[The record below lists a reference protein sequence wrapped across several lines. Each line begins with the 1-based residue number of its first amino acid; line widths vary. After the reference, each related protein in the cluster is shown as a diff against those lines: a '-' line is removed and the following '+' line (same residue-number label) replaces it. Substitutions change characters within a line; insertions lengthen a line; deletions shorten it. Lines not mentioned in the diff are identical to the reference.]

1 MLTIKAEIKR
11 SERKNDGT
19 FNVKLRFTQNRKVKR
34 ISTSIYVQESDLS
47 GSGAIKTT
55 SPMKNEIDNLVLEYK
70 LRIARLQ
77 VDLNNYSLE
86 QIMELLKL

>member
-86 QIMELLKL
+86 Q